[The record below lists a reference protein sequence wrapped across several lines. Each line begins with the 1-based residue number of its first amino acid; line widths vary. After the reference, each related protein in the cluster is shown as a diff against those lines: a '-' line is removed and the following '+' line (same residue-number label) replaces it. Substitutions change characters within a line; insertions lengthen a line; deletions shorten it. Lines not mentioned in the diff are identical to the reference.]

1 MLMVAAILRLLAV
14 IAMIP
19 LSAVEHS
26 RNPRPSTLLTSFL
39 CFTLMLDVAQTRTLF
54 RSASSHEESIYSGIF
69 CAAVFLKT
77 GILVLESRQ
86 KTKWVQW
93 SNNEKH
99 SPEETSSILSLG
111 VFFWLNKL
119 FLAGYRAI
127 LTTESILPLDN
138 SLDPEVLHAK
148 FSRNMVYG
156 NLKGDKFGL
165 AKILVRT
172 LKVPLL
178 LPIVPRLALLGFTF
192 SQPFFIETLLDYL
205 AEPTL
210 DTNVGYGLIGASLFI
225 YSGIAISTAL
235 SWYFQHR
242 FRVMLV
248 SMLVPEIFKK
258 AMVARVGA
266 TDNNA
271 ALTLMSTDLER
282 IRIGFRY
289 VHEIWACLTQVAL
302 AACMLYIR
310 LGIGFIAAIGLVILC
325 FICLGIL
332 VNFTGDAQKSWMAG
346 VQIRVGMTATVIAG
360 MKSLKISGLSAAVRG
375 YLQKLRVDEL
385 AAGSRYRIIY
395 IIAAMLGYVPMLIGP
410 PLAFAFAQ
418 RSLDTSRVFTSLS
431 FLALMTAPLAM
442 VCQSVPE
449 IVSGFACLH
458 RIQTFLES
466 ETREDVRKL
475 IHGPENALDLELV
488 VKDGNFGYEAN
499 KLVLRNVDLC
509 LCKGSLNMVVGPV
522 ASGKSTLCKALLGE
536 LPISEGH
543 ICFRM
548 LHRHVGYCDQTA
560 YLFNASVRENIVGFA
575 AFHSVRYS
583 EVIDATGLGYDLA
596 RLPQGDDTN
605 VGSDGITLS
614 GGQKQRVS
622 LARALYLQTELL
634 ILDDVFSGLDAETEE
649 HVFNQIFGSH
659 GVVRR
664 RGTTVVM
671 CTNSVRHLPVADH
684 IIALERSRIVAQ
696 GSFDHLKTIEA
707 LSQYTL
713 SQKPTST
720 TSSIELQS
728 SPQQQVSLMPTTTKA
743 VLAPTTDAARQIGD
757 RSVYKYY
764 MKRMGAPLAVCSGI
778 FAAFWGF
785 FTSFPTVW
793 LTFWTSDTN
802 LNSRKHS
809 NAYYVGIYGLLQVC
823 ATISLVLLGIAILIS
838 AVKRVGARMHG
849 DALQTLV
856 QAPLAFF
863 TNTDTGVTTNL
874 FSQDLNLIDTELP
887 DATISLLVTLLQSI
901 GQIAVMLMSS
911 AYLAISYPFLAVLLY
926 VLQRFYLR
934 TSRQLRLLD
943 LEAKSPL
950 YTHFLDTVRGVMTL
964 RSSGFML
971 DDIQKNARL
980 VRASLRPSYLLLMVQ
995 EWLSTVLNVVVM
1007 IMAVMMTVLA
1017 IKLHSKAGFAG
1028 ASLYSLLTLGENL
1041 SGIVLQWTKL
1051 ETSLG
1056 AIARLKAFGETV
1068 TPEDTEEET
1077 AIPPEQW
1084 PGSGLIAI
1092 DGISASYKSGT
1103 GAERKLAL
1111 SDIHLT
1117 ITPGEKVAICGRTGS
1132 GKSSLIAFLL
1142 KLLEPL
1148 PETADNATIDNRP
1161 LRSLN
1166 RLALRQRIIAVPQES
1181 VFLPDSSTF
1190 RANLDPLNVSTAT
1203 ECQEVLQAVGLWD
1216 FVTERGGLSAG
1227 MTAGTLSAGQR
1238 QLYSIG
1244 RALLRQ
1250 RVRARQNVRRG
1261 ILLLDEVSSSVDV
1274 ETERV
1279 IQCIIK
1285 TEFAGYT
1292 VVAVSHRLDMIMD
1305 FDRVVVMDSG
1315 AIVEIGKPLELAGEV
1330 GSRFG
1335 DLVRTSRE

>member
-1 MLMVAAILRLLAV
+1 
-14 IAMIP
+14 
-19 LSAVEHS
+19 
-26 RNPRPSTLLTSFL
+26 
-39 CFTLMLDVAQTRTLF
+39 MLDVAQTRTLF
-54 RSASSHEESIYSGIF
+54 RSASSHQESIYSVIF
-69 CAAVFLKT
+69 CGAVVLKT

-86 KTKWVQW
+86 KIKWVQW
-93 SNNEKH
+93 SNDEKH

-111 VFFWLNKL
+111 VFFWLNRL

-127 LTTESILPLDN
+127 LTTETILPLDI
-138 SLDPEVLHAK
+138 SLDPEVLHAS
-148 FSRNMVYG
+148 FSRKMVYED
-156 NLKGDKFGL
+156 LKGDKFGL
-165 AKILVRT
+165 AKVLVRT

-178 LPIVPRLALLGFTF
+178 LPIVPRLALLGFTM

-205 AEPTL
+205 AKPTL
-210 DTNVGYGLIGASLFI
+210 DNNVGYGLIGASFFI
-225 YSGIAISTAL
+225 YSGITVSTAL

-242 FRVMLV
+242 FRIILV
-248 SMLVPEIFKK
+248 SILVPEIFKK
-258 AMVARVGA
+258 ATVARVGA

-282 IRIGFRY
+282 IRMGFRY
-289 VHEIWACLTQVAL
+289 IHEIWACLIQVAL
-302 AACMLYIR
+302 AAWMLYRR
-310 LGIGFIAAIGLVILC
+310 LGIGFVAAIGLVIVC
-325 FICLGIL
+325 FICLGVL
-332 VNFTGDAQKSWMAG
+332 VNSTGDSQKSWMAR

-360 MKSLKISGLSAAVRG
+360 MKSLKISGLSAAVRD
-375 YLQKLRVDEL
+375 YVQKLRVDEL
-385 AAGSRYRIIY
+385 AAGSRYRIIF

-466 ETREDVRKL
+466 ETREDFRKL
-475 IHGPENALDLELV
+475 IHGPEKSLDSELV
-488 VKDGNFGYEAN
+488 VNDGNFGYETN
-499 KLVLRNVDLC
+499 KSVLHNINLC
-509 LCKGSLNMVVGPV
+509 LSKGSLNMVIGPV

-536 LPISEGH
+536 LPISEGQV
-543 ICFRM
+543 CFRM
-548 LHRHVGYCDQTA
+548 LHRHLGYCDQTA
-560 YLFNASVRENIVGFA
+560 YLFNASVRDNIVGFS
-575 AFHSVRYS
+575 AFHSARYN
-583 EVIDATGLGYDLA
+583 EVIKATGLDYDLA
-596 RLPQGDDTN
+596 RLPQGDETN

-622 LARALYLQTELL
+622 LARALYLRTSLL
-634 ILDDVFSGLDAETEE
+634 VLDDIFSGLDAETEE
-649 HVFNQIFGSH
+649 RVFDQVFGSH
-659 GVVRR
+659 GIVRR
-664 RGTTVVM
+664 RGTTVVL
-671 CTNSVRHLPVADH
+671 CTNSLRHLPAADH
-684 IIALERSRIVAQ
+684 IIALEQGRIVAQ
-696 GSFDHLKTIEA
+696 GNFDHLKTIET
-707 LSQYTL
+707 LSHYTL
-713 SQKPTST
+713 SQKSTST
-720 TSSIELQS
+720 TSSSELR
-728 SPQQQVSLMPTTTKA
+728 SPTQLEVPVILTTKKA
-743 VLAPTTDAARQIGD
+743 ASAPTTDAARQIGD
-757 RSVYKYY
+757 RSVYMYY
-764 MKRMGAPLAVCSGI
+764 MKRMGAPLAVCSGV
-778 FAAFWGF
+778 FAAFWGI

-793 LTFWTSDTN
+793 LTFWTDDTA
-802 LNSRKHS
+802 STPRKHLD
-809 NAYYVGIYGLLQVC
+809 AYYIGVYGLLQVC
-823 ATISLVLLGIAILIS
+823 ATISLVLLGVVVLIS

-849 DALQTLV
+849 DALQTLI

-911 AYLAISYPFLAVLLY
+911 AYLGISYPFLALLLY

-950 YTHFLDTVRGVMTL
+950 YTHFLDTVRGIVTL
-964 RSSGFML
+964 RASGFMP
-971 DDIQKNARL
+971 DDVQKNTRL
-980 VRASLRPSYLLLMVQ
+980 VRASLRPSYLLHMVQ

-1056 AIARLKAFGETV
+1056 AIARLKAFGESV
-1068 TPEDTEEET
+1068 IPEDTEEET
-1077 AIPPEQW
+1077 IVPPEHW
-1084 PGSGLIAI
+1084 PESGLIVVH
-1092 DGISASYKSGT
+1092 GISASYESSIEI
-1103 GAERKLAL
+1103 ERRLAL
-1111 SDIHLT
+1111 ADIRLV
-1117 ITPGEKVAICGRTGS
+1117 INPGEKVAICGRTGS
-1132 GKSSLIAFLL
+1132 GKSSLIAFFL
-1142 KLLEPL
+1142 KLIEPL
-1148 PETADNATIDNRP
+1148 PETAQNATIDDIP
-1161 LRSLN
+1161 LRNLN

-1181 VFLPDSSTF
+1181 VFLPDGSTF
-1190 RANLDPLNVSTAT
+1190 QANLDPLKVSIAT
-1203 ECQEVLQAVGLWD
+1203 QCQEVLEVVGLWQ
-1216 FVTERGGLSAG
+1216 FVSERGGLDAG
-1227 MTAGTLSAGQR
+1227 MSSGTMSAGQR

-1250 RVRARQNVRRG
+1250 RVRARQGVLSG

-1274 ETERV
+1274 KTERV
-1279 IQCIIK
+1279 MQNIIK

-1292 VVAVSHRLDMIMD
+1292 VVAVSHRLEMIMD

-1315 AIVEIGKPLELAGEV
+1315 AIVEIGKPLELAKKVE
-1330 GSRFG
+1330 SRFG
-1335 DLVRTSRE
+1335 DLIRASRE